1 MSKISLADIFKSH
14 DPARDKFLSRL
25 MGIFSEHMVK
35 IWAKSP
41 QARYENLGRP
51 TITTPTAGEPYTLDF
66 TFRSR
71 HDHRI
76 YVSEMKCELEYED
89 YKYLVLNSPDQL
101 EHHQSDTFDAF
112 LATAREPG
120 KSRVTVEGD
129 PIAVHGA
136 ILVWGH
142 VTQSGR
148 EAVAKH
154 YGFAD
159 VLSVQDMASD
169 LVRWGDASYQVFL
182 HERARWC
189 EELEPGFEVGRR
201 DSGCGS
207 GSPLDGC
214 DAS

>member
-1 MSKISLADIFKSH
+1 MSKISLTDTFKSY

-25 MGIFSEHMVK
+25 MGIFSEHIVR

-41 QARYENLGRP
+41 HATYENLGRP

-112 LATAREPG
+112 LATTREPG

-148 EAVAKH
+148 QAVAKH

-159 VLSVQDMASD
+159 VLSVQDMAND

-189 EELEPGFEVGRR
+189 EELFMGLGLKRQVSDAR
-201 DSGCGS
+201 SG
-207 GSPLDGC
+207 
-214 DAS
+214 A